1 MGITGVIEG
10 FRNGKLPSNKQI
22 DETLTYFTQHSPF
35 DESKLSSEGR
45 DLISEFRKVVLDAN
59 ELIKVKNQDE

>member
-1 MGITGVIEG
+1 MSAGVIEG

-22 DETLTYFTQHSPF
+22 DETLTYFNSHSPF
-35 DESKLSSEGR
+35 DESQLSSEGR
-45 DLISEFRKVVLDAN
+45 ELIQGFRKVVNDAN